1 MSIKTTNNI
10 KDYVDDF
17 FDNLELYDDYKNNH
31 DYKGILKSSIDVF
44 LNYEN
49 DYTAKEVYH
58 NFFMI
63 YQITP
68 ERKSKEKYNDN
79 KLVSEPNTLL
89 DLVETMEKYEKI
101 LGC

>member
-44 LNYEN
+44 LNYN
-49 DYTAKEVYH
+49 AV
-58 NFFMI
+58 NLIFSICLILVIINILLI
-63 YQITP
+63 YCLYMVFIFL
-68 ERKSKEKYNDN
+68 YF
-79 KLVSEPNTLL
+79 
-89 DLVETMEKYEKI
+89 
-101 LGC
+101 